1 MTNNKQQTAVDL
13 FAEKTFNLIELMKR
27 KWVNQ
32 EEFLDGMIKARNEAK
47 EMEKQ
52 QTRDDIKN
60 ELKLIG
66 NYFDVGKL
74 DQREQGHHIRFTS
87 ILKDRFDFY
96 NETNGG
102 NK

>member
-1 MTNNKQQTAVDL
+1 MSNEKEMSAVEWYIDEL
-13 FAEKTFNLIELMKR
+13 EKYEKGISEYFSIHAIQNH
-27 KWVNQ
+27 
-32 EEFLDGMIKARNEAK
+32 ARR
-47 EMEKQ
+47 MEKQ

-66 NYFDVGKL
+66 NYFDVGQL
-74 DQREQGHHIRFTS
+74 DQREQRHHIRFTS